1 MNVNKITND
10 QALKN
15 DLFAMFEDYCDLE
28 FSKWVNA
35 VEAHVDTLKTKLCK
49 SCGKPEL
56 EVVELHKAK
65 CNNCNILNSF

>member
-1 MNVNKITND
+1 MTNE
-10 QALKN
+10 QSLSN
-15 DLFAMFEDYCDLE
+15 DLFAMYKDYHDLE
-28 FSKWVNA
+28 FGRWVNA

-65 CNNCNILNSF
+65 CKNCNILNNF